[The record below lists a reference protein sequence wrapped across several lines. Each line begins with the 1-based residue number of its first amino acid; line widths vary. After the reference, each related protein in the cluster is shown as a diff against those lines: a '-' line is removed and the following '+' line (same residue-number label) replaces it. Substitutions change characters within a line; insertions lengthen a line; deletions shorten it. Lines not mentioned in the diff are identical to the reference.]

1 MDLKLKNK
9 IAMVAASSK
18 GLGYG
23 IAHALAK
30 EGALLSIGSRD
41 KNNYEIAAEKIRNET
56 GAKVIA
62 TGSKARFEHILNAG
76 AYHILDYGDSNLVK
90 KVLQFSPGGVDRA
103 IEVEFGENVNLLHQI
118 TKPNGSISL
127 FGGAKNMNP
136 TFPFGP
142 YLFKAL
148 KINIALIY
156 ILPKEDRDQ
165 AIKFLHD
172 AHEVGA
178 LKLAIGQI
186 FNLEDCADAHDATL
200 TSGRT
205 GSVLIRI

>member
-1 MDLKLKNK
+1 
-9 IAMVAASSK
+9 
-18 GLGYG
+18 
-23 IAHALAK
+23 
-30 EGALLSIGSRD
+30 
-41 KNNYEIAAEKIRNET
+41 
-56 GAKVIA
+56 
-62 TGSKARFEHILNAG
+62 
-76 AYHILDYGDSNLVK
+76 
-90 KVLQFSPGGVDRA
+90 
-103 IEVEFGENVNLLHQI
+103 
-118 TKPNGSISL
+118 
-127 FGGAKNMNP
+127 MNP

-156 ILPKEDRDQ
+156 ILPKEDRDE
-165 AIKFLHD
+165 AIKALHD
-172 AHEVGA
+172 AHEDGA